1 MSLLFDRAN
10 RVTRALKSVEKD
22 ALNKAVTVEN
32 TYKDE
37 LFCIYFV
44 LKLYFYKLKKLTLTF
59 SLKRVAPR
67 SFRTLSTPL

>member
-10 RVTRALKSVEKD
+10 RVTRVLKSVEKD

-44 LKLYFYKLKKLTLTF
+44 LKLYFY
-59 SLKRVAPR
+59 
-67 SFRTLSTPL
+67 

>member
-10 RVTRALKSVEKD
+10 RVTRVLKSVEKD
-22 ALNKAVTVEN
+22 ALSKAVTVEN

>member
-10 RVTRALKSVEKD
+10 RVTSVLKSVEKD

>member
-1 MSLLFDRAN
+1 MSLLFDRGN
-10 RVTRALKSVEKD
+10 RVTRVLKSVEKD

-44 LKLYFYKLKKLTLTF
+44 LKLYFYKLKKLTLTCF
-59 SLKRVAPR
+59 TEKSCSSLFQNFV
-67 SFRTLSTPL
+67 

>member
-10 RVTRALKSVEKD
+10 RVTRVLKSVEKD

-37 LFCIYFV
+37 HFCIYFV